1 MEPRARPSNAPP
13 GPAAGDADLVQRFR
27 SGDRAA
33 FDALVER
40 HQVAIR
46 RLVLRYVKSPEDAKD
61 VSQKTFIRALERLDT
76 FRGEAS
82 FRTWLY
88 RIAVNLALNHVRGVG
103 LGELVPL
110 EDVVAFTSSLE
121 TAKLVASEVWRK
133 VSARLDEL
141 PPRQRLVLELRV
153 FHDLSFEE
161 VAAVVD
167 STEAAAKMN
176 FHHAVKRLRE
186 VLPLPGT

>member
-1 MEPRARPSNAPP
+1 MESRARPSTAPP
-13 GPAAGDADLVQRFR
+13 GPAIDDAELVARFR
-27 SGDRAA
+27 AGDRAA
-33 FDALVER
+33 GGALVER
-40 HQVAIR
+40 HQVSIR
-46 RLVLRYVKSPEDAKD
+46 RLVLRYVKSSDDAKD

-121 TAKLVASEVWRK
+121 TAKLVASELWRK

-141 PPRQRLVLELRV
+141 PPKQRLVLELRV
-153 FHDLSFEE
+153 FHDLSFDEI
-161 VAAVVD
+161 AAIAD
-167 STEAAAKMN
+167 SSEAAAKVN